1 MVSHSKIAYS
11 LTYPPLV
18 PLTYAPRLRISTGA
32 ITAPLTPVSRQCNLW
47 PRPTTMY
54 TYTGSRVW
62 RATYGDQRSAGTCW
76 LAVGGVLVACRESNI
91 ATSFSSSSE
100 NIDRSVGVQ
109 NALRSDWNKLD
120 WIQKKN
126 LKTVNNDCTY
136 IFRVDPCS
144 KKRKEREGNTC
155 YRRADTLPCIVLS
168 LSPASRCHDISHA
181 PVVQNKWE

>member
-1 MVSHSKIAYS
+1 MQPVTTAYYNVYIHWF
-11 LTYPPLV
+11 TCV
-18 PLTYAPRLRISTGA
+18 AGHVR
-32 ITAPLTPVSRQCNLW
+32 
-47 PRPTTMY
+47 RPTFCGYLLAGCGWRT
-54 TYTGSRVW
+54 SRLPRVQHCYIFLVIVW
-62 RATYGDQRSAGTCW
+62 EYRQISRGAKC
-76 LAVGGVLVACRESNI
+76 VAFGLKQIRLN
-91 ATSFSSSSE
+91 T
-100 NIDRSVGVQ
+100 
-109 NALRSDWNKLD
+109 
-120 WIQKKN
+120 KKN